1 MLVPRIWREWREAR
15 NLGRQV
21 GSYVAIV
28 RTEPDDADARWLA
41 DAASRG
47 DLDHARWELRYARR
61 ALGLLAAQRDA
72 LDDRTPSAVARE
84 LTASFAREPLVDA
97 AKLEVAQQQFN
108 QRLRAYSEV
117 LNERASGEPTAA
129 RLGRAL
135 LGFAG
140 AGYSPKPDD
149 IDRAGTVVT
158 QYLGEC
164 SAALQRAFGA
174 AVLPEHVPPSVAVGR
189 H

>member
-1 MLVPRIWREWREAR
+1 MLAPRIWREWREAR
-15 NLGRQV
+15 QLARRV

-28 RTEPDDADARWLA
+28 RTEPGDADARWLA

-61 ALGLLAAQRDA
+61 ALGLLTAQRDA

-97 AKLEVAQQQFN
+97 AKLQVAEQQFN
-108 QRLRAYSEV
+108 QRLRAYSDV
-117 LNERASGEPTAA
+117 LNERTSGEPTTA
-129 RLGRAL
+129 RLARAL

-140 AGYSPKPDD
+140 AGYSPNAED
-149 IDRAGTVVT
+149 IARGGALVT
-158 QYLGEC
+158 QYLAEC

-174 AVLPEHVPPSVAVGR
+174 AVLPEHVPPSVAAAR
-189 H
+189 Q